1 MNISNELDRNTKIQR
16 YMDFSKF
23 LHILESK
30 QIFMCRID
38 KFEDKLEGGLTTINN
53 FFYSGAAEALSNL
66 VNNSLPLNLGK
77 NNNSPEILEEAQQ
90 RKQEYE
96 KRCKNKSFT
105 TVFGDV
111 KLSREV
117 TYKDVIKAQKKWF
130 DVSCWHFT
138 TDNTESIAMW
148 KIYGNDI
155 NSVCITTTIG
165 ELLDSIE
172 EDKNINLLVQ
182 KVEYID
188 HRADYYSLEVDSK
201 IAPFVHKHKAYKFEN
216 EIRLIAYN
224 ESNDPLSDRGSGGS
238 LITLKSND
246 FINSVKVSP
255 EAPEWFFDL
264 VAAIFN
270 NRYGHTGIVA
280 RSDLDDLVTTFSN

>member
-1 MNISNELDRNTKIQR
+1 MNISNELDRDTKIQR

-38 KFEDKLEGGLTTINN
+38 KFEDKLEGGLTTIND
-53 FFYSGAAEALSNL
+53 FFYSGDAEELSNL
-66 VNNSLPLNLGK
+66 VNNSLPLSLGK
-77 NNNSPEILEEAQQ
+77 NNNSFEILEEAQQ

-111 KLSREV
+111 KLSQEI

-130 DVSCWHFT
+130 DVSCWHST

-188 HRADYYSLEVDSK
+188 HRADYYSLDVDSK

-224 ESNDPLSDRGSGGS
+224 EINDPLSDRGSGGS

-264 VAAIFN
+264 VGAIFN

-280 RSDLDDLVTTFSN
+280 RSDLDDLVTTFSS